1 MMSSIHFRIYFIF
14 NFVPICVFGR
24 DMKVCVET
32 RGLCP
37 FGAGV
42 VDIFEPPNKTEL
54 GSFVG
59 VVGNA

>member
-1 MMSSIHFRIYFIF
+1 M
-14 NFVPICVFGR
+14 CLWGR
-24 DMKVCVET
+24 YEGIVET

>member
-14 NFVPICVFGR
+14 NFVPVCVFGI
-24 DMKVCVET
+24 DMKVRVET
-32 RGLCP
+32 RGLCAV
-37 FGAGV
+37 GKVV
-42 VDIFEPPNKTEL
+42 VDNFELPNKTEL